1 MKIANLLNRPR
12 CFTLDNGDTLRLLSY
27 EQREIKDSLVT
38 KEMKSNV
45 QRGLINLTMERK
57 KPVTEKKQITKSE
70 EEK

>member
-1 MKIANLLNRPR
+1 MKIVNLLNRPR

-45 QRGLINLTMERK
+45 QKGLINLTMERK
-57 KPVTEKKQITKSE
+57 KPVTKKTQITKSE